1 MSVNLHCRPFLKL
14 ASALFALTTLVTC
27 NPPNSPALADDWPQ
41 FRGPNSS
48 GTSTDTGSL
57 PLKFSATENVRWS
70 QPAGDGIGC
79 AVAAAGRVFVSG
91 MTAPQQVTLA
101 AFDINSG
108 KVLWKRQWDTG
119 PLPEVHQTNSHA
131 SSTPAADEHR
141 VHFYFSTLG
150 LLTLDAATG
159 ADLWKQELPAPFFVF
174 KWGAG
179 MSPVF
184 CGDLVVFCQ
193 DDDLNPALYA
203 FDRATGTLRWKDDRS
218 DMAVNYSHPV
228 VNTVDGRSEIVV
240 AGTGLLIGYDPRTGH
255 RRWHARTLLRN
266 IKTTPVCRD
275 GVIYL
280 SVQSGGIA
288 NQWLVAVDQAET
300 GNRDGRIDRQETQAY
315 LGNTPVPEAFFTRT
329 FGRGDKNGDGFLEG
343 QELDLAFLHPD
354 NFAGAAFS
362 STGDAAAEEFVMAVR
377 GGGSGDVTSSHLLW
391 KHATRHT
398 DHIVSPFLLEDRLL
412 LIKSG
417 GICTTRNLQTGELQ
431 DGPRRIGNA
440 GTYFASPI
448 AADGKIFLAA
458 ENGTVTVLEHSSQF
472 PQLTDNDAGESII
485 ATPSVH
491 RGHLLLRTRTQLLCI
506 APPRPL

>member
-1 MSVNLHCRPFLKL
+1 MPVNNTRCSYPQI
-14 ASALFALTTLVTC
+14 AIVTFALSLLLVSLCTR
-27 NPPNSPALADDWPQ
+27 SSGRADDWPQ
-41 FRGPNSS
+41 FRGPNCS
-48 GTSTDTGSL
+48 GNSVGTAAL
-57 PLKFSATENVRWS
+57 PLKFSATENVRWT
-70 QPAGDGIGC
+70 QPVGDGIGS

-91 MTAPQQVTLA
+91 MTAPRQVTLA
-101 AFDINSG
+101 AFDALSG
-108 KVLWKRQWDTG
+108 KPLWKRQWNTG
-119 PLPEVHQTNSHA
+119 SLPEVHQTNSHA

-159 ADLWKQELPAPFFVF
+159 ADLWKQELPVPFFVF

-179 MSPVF
+179 MSPVL
-184 CGDLVVFCQ
+184 CENLVLFCQ

-203 FDRATGTLRWKDDRS
+203 FDRVTGQLRWKDDRS
-218 DMAVNYSHPV
+218 DMAVNYSHPI
-228 VNTVDGRSEIVV
+228 VNVVDGRSEIVV
-240 AGTGLLIGYDPRTGH
+240 AGTGRLIGYDPQTGH

-300 GNRDGRIDRQETQAY
+300 GNRDGRIDRTETQAC
-315 LGNTPVPEAFFTRT
+315 LGTTPVPEAFFKRT

-343 QELDLAFLHPD
+343 RELDLAFLHPD
-354 NFAGAAFS
+354 NFAGAEFTS
-362 STGDAAAEEFVMAVR
+362 LGDAAAEEFVMAVR
-377 GGGSGDVTSSHLLW
+377 GGGTGDVTSSHLLW

-417 GICTTRNLQTGELQ
+417 GICTTRNLQTGELE

-440 GTYFASPI
+440 GTYFASPV

-458 ENGTVTVLEHSSQF
+458 ENGTVTVLENSRQF
-472 PQLTDNDAGESII
+472 PQLADNDTGDSII
-485 ATPSVH
+485 ATPSIH
-491 RGHLLLRTRTQLLCI
+491 RGTLLLRTRTQLLCVA
-506 APPRPL
+506 APAAQ

>member
-1 MSVNLHCRPFLKL
+1 MPVNHTRCSYPRPATATL
-14 ASALFALTTLVTC
+14 ALTILLAALSTR
-27 NPPNSPALADDWPQ
+27 SPIRADDWPQ
-41 FRGPNSS
+41 FRGPNCS
-48 GTSTDTGSL
+48 GNSVGTATL
-57 PLKFSATENVRWS
+57 PLKFSATENVRWT
-70 QPAGDGIGC
+70 QPVGDGIGS

-91 MTAPQQVTLA
+91 MTGPQEVTLA
-101 AFDINSG
+101 AFDAASG
-108 KVLWKRQWDTG
+108 KPLWKRQWSTG
-119 PLPEVHQTNSHA
+119 SLPEVHQTNSHA

-159 ADLWKQELPAPFFVF
+159 ADVWKQELPVPFFVF

-179 MSPVF
+179 MSPVL
-184 CGDLVVFCQ
+184 CEDLVLFCQ

-203 FDRATGTLRWKDDRS
+203 FDRITGKLRWKDDRS
-218 DMAVNYSHPV
+218 DMAVNYSHPI
-228 VNTVDGRSEIVV
+228 VNVVDGHSEIVV
-240 AGTGLLIGYDPRTGH
+240 AGTGLLIGYDPRTGQ

-266 IKTTPVCRD
+266 IKTTPVCRN

-300 GNRDGRIDRQETQAY
+300 GNRDGRIDRTETQAY
-315 LGNTPVPEAFFTRT
+315 LGNTPVPEAFFNRT
-329 FGRGDKNGDGFLEG
+329 FGRGDKNRDGFLEG
-343 QELDLAFLHPD
+343 HELDLAFLHPD
-354 NFAGAAFS
+354 NFAGAAFNS
-362 STGDAAAEEFVMAVR
+362 LGDAAAEEFVMAVR
-377 GGGSGDVTSSHLLW
+377 GGGTGDVTSTHLLW

-417 GICTTRNLQTGELQ
+417 GICTTRNLQTGQLE

-440 GTYFASPI
+440 GTYFASPV

-458 ENGTVTVLEHSSQF
+458 ENGTVTVLENSRQF
-472 PQLTDNDAGESII
+472 PQLADNDTGDSII
-485 ATPSVH
+485 ATPSIH
-491 RGHLLLRTRTQLLCI
+491 RGTLLLRTRTQLLCI
-506 APPRPL
+506 ATPAAR